1 MKKLALIFAF
11 ALSTFACTNVFVYS
25 TPYVAVARTMD
36 FGYNMGNKMGFSPA
50 GSQNV
55 SNINMVLDKSAKQAV
70 WNTKYPYIGQT
81 AFGTYIIVDGIN
93 SAGVYAGFLYLPS
106 ITKYPEYNP
115 SDDRPSLGVF
125 DSANYILATS
135 ATIEE
140 AIENLKNVQFV
151 INAAPVNVGGGKIEH
166 LPFPAHLIARDK
178 KGSSLLIEWIDGN
191 VKTYYHASNSTQT
204 VEMTNFKNE
213 VIHENFN
220 MSTVT
225 NAPEYSWH
233 IKNTRKYD
241 KLYNGNSDYNVDG
254 VYMNGSGYVGI
265 PGDYTPPSRLARV
278 YTMAKFAPKPNSA
291 AEAEASAFGLLN
303 TVITTPAYA
312 PDATLW
318 ISVANLQN
326 STYFWQPLIS
336 ISTKN
341 NMTKVAPYTIS
352 SAKPI
357 RFDLNQMKTSPY
369 IPRGFISAT
378 VPQVPQL
385 SVDEVQ
391 KAKAFLNNT
400 NTKANVKANI
410 SYEKNLAEFNK
421 NEYDL
426 SGANSG
432 ISFP

>member
-1 MKKLALIFAF
+1 MKKLTLIFSLATSI
-11 ALSTFACTNVFVYS
+11 LACTNVFVTQ

-55 SNINMVLDKSAKQAV
+55 SNINMVQDQSAKQAV

-81 AFGTYIIVDGIN
+81 AFGSYIIVDGIN
-93 SAGVYAGFLYLPS
+93 SAGVYAGFLYLPGV
-106 ITKYPEYNP
+106 TKYPEYNQA
-115 SDDRPSLGVF
+115 DNRPALGVF

-140 AIENLKNVQFV
+140 AMENLKNIQFV
-151 INAAPVNVGGGKIEH
+151 LNAAPVNVGGGKIEY

-178 KGSSLLIEWIDGN
+178 RGSSLLIEWIDGN
-191 VKTYYHASNSTQT
+191 VKTYYHSSTNT
-204 VEMTNFKNE
+204 KTIEMTNFKNE
-213 VIHENFN
+213 VTHENFN

-233 IKNTRKYD
+233 IENVKKYD
-241 KLYNGNSDYNVDG
+241 KLYNGNSDYNING
-254 VYMNGSGYVGI
+254 IYMNGSGYIGL
-265 PGDYTPPSRLARV
+265 PGDYTPPSRFARV
-278 YTMAKFAPKPNSA
+278 YTMAKFAPKPNSG
-291 AEAEASAFGLLN
+291 AEAEASAFGLLH

-326 STYFWQPLIS
+326 SIYFWQPLVS

-341 NMTKVAPYTIS
+341 NVTKVAPYNINS
-352 SAKPI
+352 VKPI
-357 RFDLNQMKTSPY
+357 RFDLNQMKNSPY
-369 IPRGFISAT
+369 IPRGFINAT
-378 VPQVPQL
+378 VPQMPQL
-385 SVDEVQ
+385 TPEDAQ
-391 KAKAFLNNT
+391 KAKAFLSNT
-400 NTKANVKANI
+400 NTKPNIKANI

-421 NEYDL
+421 NEYDPN
-426 SGANSG
+426 SANSG